1 MAGSY
6 LLVLDAGTSGGRC
19 LVVDEQGRVAAC
31 TSEAW
36 SYQPDPEAGPQSREF
51 SAEAFWSVLSGL
63 ARRALVEAG
72 LKAGQIAA
80 VSATSQR
87 QALVFLNGQGRE
99 LYAGPNQDAR
109 ALTEGL
115 ALEAKHG
122 ERLHASSGH
131 WPAFLMAPARLIW
144 FRDHRPDLFERVK
157 TVLTLADW
165 ALFRLTGERVGERSL
180 AGEAGLVD
188 ITSRTWDDDTWQLLG
203 LNEGLLPPLV
213 SCGERVGAVTH
224 AAAAETGLV
233 TGTPVYAGGP
243 DSQCALAALGAWRE
257 GDTAAV
263 VGWSG
268 AVQMVTAKPVIDPER
283 RTWAG
288 LHLAEGRWVAES
300 NVGEAGGL
308 WQWWVDMLVGQGPE
322 ALAEAD
328 QLAGRALPGSGDALA
343 LLGAAPLNARL
354 LGAHLGGLLFPVPLV
369 LKRPSRD
376 SLLRAVLENVAFA
389 LRGSLETLE
398 AVTGLSV
405 ADVRL
410 GGGMSRSE
418 TFARLLAD
426 VVGRP
431 VLVASVPEAS
441 ALGAAMCAAVGAGIH
456 VSLPEAQAMAPP
468 LMRVEPDPSV
478 AADYQDFYRRW
489 QHLDSALRQA
499 GAETY

>member
-1 MAGSY
+1 MADSC
-6 LLVLDAGTSGGRC
+6 LLALDAGTSGGRC
-19 LVVDEQGRVAAC
+19 LIVDESGRVAAC

-36 SYQPDPEAGPQSREF
+36 SYQSDPEAGPQSREF
-51 SAEAFWSVLSGL
+51 SAEAFWAVLSDL
-63 ARRALVEAG
+63 VRRALAEAG
-72 LKAGQIAA
+72 LKASSIAG

-87 QALVFLNGQGRE
+87 QALVFLDGQGRE
-99 LYAGPNQDAR
+99 LYAGPNQDVR

-122 ERLHASSGH
+122 ERLFASSGH
-131 WPAFLMAPARLIW
+131 WPAFLLAPARLIW
-144 FRDHRPDLFERVK
+144 LRGHRPDLFECVV

-165 ALFRLTGERVGERSL
+165 VLYGLTGERVGERSL
-180 AGEAGLVD
+180 AGEAGIVD
-188 ITSRTWDDDTWQLLG
+188 ITRRSRDEDTWRQMG
-203 LNEGLLPPLV
+203 LDSDLLPPLV
-213 SCGERVGAVTH
+213 SSGERVGAVTR
-224 AAAAETGLV
+224 AAAAETGLAA
-233 TGTPVYAGGP
+233 GTPVYAGGA
-243 DSQCALAALGAWRE
+243 DSQCALAALGAWRQ

-268 AVQMVTAKPVIDPER
+268 AVQMVTAEPVMDRAR

-288 LHLAEGRWVAES
+288 LHLDDSLWVAES

-328 QLAGRALPGSGDALA
+328 QLAGRALPGCGDVLA

-354 LGAHLGGLLFPVPLV
+354 LGARLGGLLFPVPLV
-369 LKRPSRD
+369 LRRPGRD

-398 AVTGLSV
+398 MVTGLP
-405 ADVRL
+405 AAEVRL
-410 GGGMSRSE
+410 GGGMSRSA
-418 TFARLLAD
+418 TFVRLLAD
-426 VVGRP
+426 VIGRP
-431 VLVASVPEAS
+431 VCVAEVPQAS
-441 ALGAAMCAAVGAGIH
+441 ALGAAMCAAVGAGIYG
-456 VSLPEAQAMAPP
+456 SLPEAQAMAPP
-468 LMRVEPDPSV
+468 LRRVQPDPSV

-499 GAETY
+499 GTDTY